1 MIEIKLG
8 TIVDNISIFSE
19 LSTKEMPAIIAFRLA
34 HIVDK
39 ITKEY
44 NTFQDVR
51 EKMIHKYGEKD
62 EDGKLKIDENN
73 QIHFSEENTTLF
85 NNEIV
90 ELMNTVVS
98 IDEEKIPLSTFKD
111 MYFTPAQMYL
121 LEPLIDG

>member
-1 MIEIKLG
+1 MIEIKLSN
-8 TIVDNISIFSE
+8 IVDNINVFSE
-19 LSTKEMPAIIAFRLA
+19 LSTREMPAIIAFRMA

-62 EDGKLKIDENN
+62 ENGKLKVDENN
-73 QIHFSEENTTLF
+73 QVHFSEENTTLF
-85 NNEIV
+85 NNEMI
-90 ELMNTVVS
+90 ELMNTVIN
-98 IDEEKIPLSTFKD
+98 IDEEKIPISTFKD

-121 LEPLIDG
+121 LEPLIEG